1 MMLGNAGEE
10 SLPRHAPK
18 FQGRKIFPNRWQN
31 SPFRSALNKKRV
43 PDDYG
48 ARGGGV
54 EQMDDWPDFK
64 GVDWSDQ
71 YPRLLLY
78 AEGRLRRLQWPRG
91 RPQSQDF
98 VQRAIEKALSGERKF
113 DSGKTLL
120 HNLCQIISSDIG
132 HEVKSYNNRHVTSE
146 DDAVVNMVDYR
157 QQNPEEAAHY
167 RQLARHFLDYLD
179 SHDSAARIVADL
191 MINSGITK
199 SNEIAVHR
207 GLSISEI
214 ENIKKR
220 LRRLT
225 ENYRTARASA

>member
-1 MMLGNAGEE
+1 VA
-10 SLPRHAPK
+10 
-18 FQGRKIFPNRWQN
+18 KITFLVGIEQKC
-31 SPFRSALNKKRV
+31 L
-43 PDDYG
+43 PDDYAG
-48 ARGGGV
+48 RSGGV
-54 EQMDDWPDFK
+54 ERMDDWPDFK

-78 AEGRLRRLQWPRG
+78 AEGRLRRLHWPRG
-91 RPQSQDF
+91 RPQCQDF

-120 HNLCQIISSDIG
+120 HNLCQIVSSDIS
-132 HEVKSYNNRHVTSE
+132 HEVESYNNRHVSFE

-157 QQNPEEAAHY
+157 QQSPEETAHY
-167 RQLARHFLDYLD
+167 SHLARHFLDYLG
-179 SHDSAARIVADL
+179 SHDAAARTVADL

-199 SNEIAVHR
+199 STEIAVHR
-207 GLSISEI
+207 GLSVSEI